1 MIFATH
7 LIKVKGNF
15 NTHIWNETSLREYV
29 DIKIKELESTFHAE
43 VELFKRYNK
52 NQIDVWILIR
62 GLPSEVS
69 QSIVDKWAK
78 DHITEKGLFV
88 EEVNIKIINS
98 MIDPKLMYVML
109 GQRLK

>member
-1 MIFATH
+1 MIYATH

-15 NTHIWNETSLREYV
+15 NVFLWNETSLREYV
-29 DIKIKELESTFHAE
+29 DEKIGELESTFHAE
-43 VELFKRYNK
+43 VELFKIYNK

-69 QSIVDKWAK
+69 QSIVERWAK

-88 EEVNIKIINS
+88 EEVKIEIINS
-98 MIDPKLMYVML
+98 MINPTPLYIML
-109 GQRLK
+109 K

>member
-15 NTHIWNETSLREYV
+15 NTHIWTEASLSEYV
-29 DIKIKELESTFHAE
+29 DIKIGELESTFHAE
-43 VELFKRYNK
+43 VELFKIYNK
-52 NQIDVWILIR
+52 NQIDVWIMIR

-88 EEVNIKIINS
+88 EEVKIEIINS
-98 MIDPKLMYVML
+98 MIYPKPMYIML
-109 GQRLK
+109 GEKLK